1 MVRRVARRMLGPVR
15 RPLKD
20 ARSEAALFQRRAL
33 VAMIAVVLCTF
44 ALGARFAWL
53 QVSQHEEYVTRSDS
67 NRIRLRPIMPTRGL
81 IFDRNG
87 RLLADNVPEYRLEL
101 IPEQIEDLAATLQRL
116 QSVLPLS
123 EDELERFRE
132 SYRGKRR
139 FQSVPLKFR
148 LTEAEVARFAVDRQ
162 RFNGV
167 EVVPYLSRRYPYGEL
182 FGHMVGYVGRIDT
195 ADQQRIDAARYA
207 GTTHIGKMGIERV
220 YENRLHGTAGFEQ
233 VEVNAEG
240 RTLRVLSK
248 TPVQSGEHLY
258 LSIDAELQR
267 ATVAAFEGQHG
278 AAIAIDPDS
287 GEVLAMVSLPG
298 FDPNLFVNGISH
310 AAYAALNTSQSRPLF
325 DRALQGGYEPGST
338 IKPFVGLI
346 GLETGIRRPGDTT
359 FSSGAFR
366 LAGQK
371 REYRDWRRG
380 GHGHV
385 NLKEALAQ
393 SVNTYFFQ
401 LAVDLGIDRF
411 SSQMARF
418 GFGRPTGIDLTGEVS
433 GILPSREWKRRAR
446 NEAWYPGDTVNS
458 GIGQGFWVV
467 TPIQLAQATAT
478 LAARGR
484 APAPHLLRATQA
496 AFDGEVV
503 QMPLPPPPDAWDM
516 DPRNVEAIIDG
527 LVAVMHGP
535 TGTARAS
542 AVGSP
547 YRIAGKTGTAQRI
560 SRVGEDSLKV
570 DELPF
575 DKRHR
580 ALFMGFAP
588 AEAPRIA
595 VMVVVES
602 GGSGSLAAAPI
613 ARRIMDAW
621 LLRSDT

>member
-1 MVRRVARRMLGPVR
+1 VRRTAKRLFGPSR

-20 ARSEAALFQRRAL
+20 ARSEAALFRRRAL
-33 VAMIAVVLCTF
+33 FAFAAVTLSLLL
-44 ALGARFAWL
+44 LGARFAWL
-53 QVSQHEEYVTRSDS
+53 QVTLHEEYLTRSDN

-101 IPEQIEDLAATLQRL
+101 VPEQVEDLAATLARL
-116 QSVLPLS
+116 QQVLPLTP
-123 EDELERFRE
+123 DELERFHD

-148 LTEAEVARFAVDRQ
+148 LSEAEVARFAVNRQ

-167 EVVPYLSRRYPYGEL
+167 EVVPYLSRRYPFGDL
-182 FGHMVGYVGRIDT
+182 FGHLVGYVGRIDV

-220 YENRLHGTAGFEQ
+220 YEDRLHGTAGFEQ

-248 TPVQSGEHLY
+248 TPVRSGEHLY

-278 AAIAIDPDS
+278 AAIAIDPAS
-287 GEVLAMVSLPG
+287 GEVLSMVSLPG

-310 AAYAALNTSQSRPLF
+310 AAYAELNTSLSRPLF

-338 IKPFVGLI
+338 IKPFLGLI
-346 GLETGIRRPGDTT
+346 GLELGLRRPGDTT

-366 LAGQK
+366 LPGH
-371 REYRDWRRG
+371 RHEFRDWRRG

-385 NLKEALAQ
+385 NLREALAQ

-401 LAVDLGIDRF
+401 LAVDLGIERF
-411 SSQMARF
+411 SSEMGRF
-418 GFGRPTGIDLTGEVS
+418 GFGRPTGIDLTGEAS

-446 NEAWYPGDTVNS
+446 NEAWYPGDTVNA

-478 LAARGR
+478 LAGRGR

-496 AFDGEVV
+496 AFDDDVV
-503 QMPLPPPPDAWDM
+503 AVPLPPPPAAWSM
-516 DPRNVEAIIDG
+516 DPRNVEAVVDG

-542 AVGSP
+542 ASGSP
-547 YRIAGKTGTAQRI
+547 YRIAGKTGTAQRV
-560 SRVGEDSLKV
+560 SRTGEASLRIE
-570 DELPF
+570 DLPF
-575 DKRHR
+575 DQRHR
-580 ALFMGFAP
+580 ALFIGFAP
-588 AEAPRIA
+588 AESPRIA

-621 LLRSDT
+621 LLRGES

>member
-1 MVRRVARRMLGPVR
+1 MVRRAARRLLRPSR

-33 VAMIAVVLCTF
+33 VAVIAVALCTF

-132 SYRGKRR
+132 SYRSKRR

-207 GTTHIGKMGIERV
+207 GTTHIGKVGIERV

-248 TPVQSGEHLY
+248 TPVRSGEHLY

-278 AAIAIDPDS
+278 AAIAIDPDT

-310 AAYAALNTSQSRPLF
+310 AAYAALNTSPSRPLF

-338 IKPFVGLI
+338 IKPFVGLV
-346 GLETGIRRPGDTT
+346 GLELGLRRPGDTT

-366 LAGQK
+366 LPGQK

-380 GHGHV
+380 GHGRV
-385 NLKEALAQ
+385 NLSEALAQ

-458 GIGQGFWVV
+458 GIGQGFWVA

-503 QMPLPPPPDAWDM
+503 QMPLPPPPDAWEM
-516 DPRNVEAIIDG
+516 DSRNVEAVIDG
-527 LVAVMHGP
+527 LVAAMHGP

-542 AVGSP
+542 AAGSP

-560 SRVGEDSLKV
+560 SRVGEDSLKPE
-570 DELPF
+570 ELPF

-580 ALFMGFAP
+580 ALFIGFAP

-621 LLRSDT
+621 LLRSDA